1 MNRRSILGA
10 AAAGRSSPRPPS
22 PRPRTPRSAGGCSPA
37 SAKNLDILFFGAETI
52 SKRVAELTDNRFQ
65 IRAFS
70 AGEIAPPLQVLDAVQ
85 NGTIECGQTALYYY
99 IGKDPALS
107 FFTSMPFG
115 GNYRQ
120 QGAWM
125 KRGGGNEFCAEMLK
139 EFNCV
144 GFLCGD
150 TGTQMGGWFR
160 SEVKSLADM
169 QGLKFRIAGLGGQG
183 LPADRRGA
191 DAGPGLRHLPLARA
205 RHDRRGGIR
214 RALR

>member
-1 MNRRSILGA
+1 M
-10 AAAGRSSPRPPS
+10 
-22 PRPRTPRSAGGCSPA
+22 
-37 SAKNLDILFFGAETI
+37 
-52 SKRVAELTDNRFQ
+52 AELTDNRFQ

-125 KRGGGNEFCAEMLK
+125 KRGGGNEIVCRDAEGVQL
-139 EFNCV
+139 
-144 GFLCGD
+144 
-150 TGTQMGGWFR
+150 
-160 SEVKSLADM
+160 
-169 QGLKFRIAGLGGQG
+169 
-183 LPADRRGA
+183 RR
-191 DAGPGLRHLPLARA
+191 LPLR
-205 RHDRRGGIR
+205 RHRHADGRLVP
-214 RALR
+214 ATK